1 MDDLTRNWKNLSLTD
16 KEDRRIVVTTEAENG
31 EYILAAS
38 FLTKRV
44 INMESVLRALK
55 PLWRPVKELKARDM
69 GDNKAIL
76 IFRDEV
82 DLERVL
88 ANGPWSFDKHI
99 VILTRIDD
107 TTPFS
112 TICFTQVSFWVQIHD
127 LPIKFMK
134 KAACEQIGSTLGM
147 VEQAEDVDEG
157 THKGSFMRVRV
168 QLDIRAPLCR
178 GRKVGMG
185 DQDYW
190 VSFKYERLPN
200 FCYWCGLLTHDE
212 KECDI
217 WIRSKGTLSAAD
229 QQYGSW
235 LRGDSDR

>member
-82 DLERVL
+82 DLE
-88 ANGPWSFDKHI
+88 
-99 VILTRIDD
+99 
-107 TTPFS
+107 
-112 TICFTQVSFWVQIHD
+112 
-127 LPIKFMK
+127 
-134 KAACEQIGSTLGM
+134 
-147 VEQAEDVDEG
+147 
-157 THKGSFMRVRV
+157 
-168 QLDIRAPLCR
+168 
-178 GRKVGMG
+178 
-185 DQDYW
+185 
-190 VSFKYERLPN
+190 
-200 FCYWCGLLTHDE
+200 
-212 KECDI
+212 
-217 WIRSKGTLSAAD
+217 
-229 QQYGSW
+229 
-235 LRGDSDR
+235 